1 MKISVELEH
10 EEATALVTVLRRIGP
25 SEIAMLHEGVEWPT
39 YDKVSE
45 KLRVA
50 LRDMIEPGW
59 AEKTIEGLPMMDMRR
74 KVGDREEEVWRSAGT
89 SQEVP
94 FNPI

>member
-1 MKISVELEH
+1 MKISVELEL
-10 EEATALVTVLRRIGP
+10 EEATALLTVLRRIGP

-39 YDKVSE
+39 YDKASE

-59 AEKTIEGLPMMDMRR
+59 AEKLLKDCP
-74 KVGDREEEVWRSAGT
+74 
-89 SQEVP
+89 
-94 FNPI
+94 

>member
-1 MKISVELEH
+1 MKITVELEQ
-10 EEATALVTVLRRIGP
+10 EEATVLLTVLRRIGP

-39 YDKVSE
+39 YDKASE

-59 AEKTIEGLPMMDMRR
+59 AEKLLKDCP
-74 KVGDREEEVWRSAGT
+74 
-89 SQEVP
+89 
-94 FNPI
+94 

>member
-10 EEATALVTVLRRIGP
+10 EEATALLTVLRRIGP

-39 YDKVSE
+39 YDKASE

-59 AEKTIEGLPMMDMRR
+59 AEKLLKDCP
-74 KVGDREEEVWRSAGT
+74 
-89 SQEVP
+89 
-94 FNPI
+94 

>member
-10 EEATALVTVLRRIGP
+10 EEATALVTVLRRIRP

-59 AEKTIEGLPMMDMRR
+59 AEKLLKDCP
-74 KVGDREEEVWRSAGT
+74 
-89 SQEVP
+89 
-94 FNPI
+94 